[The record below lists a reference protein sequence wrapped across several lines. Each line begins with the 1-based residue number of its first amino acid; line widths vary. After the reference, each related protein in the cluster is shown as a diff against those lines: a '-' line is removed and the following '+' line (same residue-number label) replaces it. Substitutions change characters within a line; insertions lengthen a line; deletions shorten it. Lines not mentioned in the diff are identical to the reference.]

1 MKNPTSRINPI
12 IVAPTVLKAN
22 KGDERL
28 HTDGRIVTE
37 VNFVTG
43 LIIID

>member
-1 MKNPTSRINPI
+1 M
-12 IVAPTVLKAN
+12 VAPTVLKAN

-37 VNFVTG
+37 VNLVTW